1 MIQETETQGLR
12 GEIKIMVGGA
22 PVTPAFAQKIGA
34 DGYADDAAGAARL
47 AMQWMG

>member
-1 MIQETETQGLR
+1 VRFSALR
-12 GEIKIMVGGA
+12 LSAWKFDFQAGGA
-22 PVTPAFAQKIGA
+22 PVTPAFAEKIEA